1 MILAKYLSDEVK
13 LTKLANHNAAGT
25 SPITSS
31 SVDMAGFT
39 GALFFTSFGTA
50 AANNVLVAQQSSD
63 DGSADAF
70 GDLEGTSVASGTS
83 DEDVWLDIINPRKRY
98 LLVVAT
104 PGTSSTVESIW
115 CLQYGARALPQ
126 DNTTTGTIV
135 GEQHNYPDEGTA

>member
-13 LTKLANHNAAGT
+13 LTKVANHTTSGT
-25 SPITSS
+25 TAVTSS

-50 AANNVLVAQQSSD
+50 AANNTLVAQQSSD
-63 DGSADAF
+63 DGSADAYA
-70 GDLEGTSVASGTS
+70 DLEGTSVSAGTS
-83 DEDVWLDIINPRKRY
+83 DEDVWIDLINPQKRY

-104 PGTSSTVESIW
+104 PAGTSTVESIW
-115 CLQYGARALPQ
+115 CLQYGARAVPQ
-126 DNTTTGTIV
+126 DNTTTGTIT